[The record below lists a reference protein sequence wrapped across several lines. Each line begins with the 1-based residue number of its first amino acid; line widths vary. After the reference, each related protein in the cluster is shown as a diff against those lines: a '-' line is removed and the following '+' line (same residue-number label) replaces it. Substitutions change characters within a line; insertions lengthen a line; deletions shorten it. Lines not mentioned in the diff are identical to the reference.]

1 VNASTTEV
9 LHSSLLDSIPW
20 VEHGFGTRLLED
32 WPGGYTRL
40 KQIHSDL
47 IYVAEGEAPEPSTQ
61 GDALVTSEAGRWIG
75 IRTADCVPLLMADP
89 EKRVVAAVHAGWRG
103 TAANIAGKTV
113 SQMTSLGVD
122 PANLRVAIGPA
133 IGGCC
138 FEVGEEVLAE
148 FSAWLPE
155 AQAERSQAGR
165 PRIDLLAV
173 NRRQLRDAGVR
184 ESHIDL
190 LDRCTK
196 CEPDLFH
203 SFRRDR
209 EIAGRMV
216 AAIRIRS
223 ASL

>member
-1 VNASTTEV
+1 VNASPSEI
-9 LHSSLLDSIPW
+9 LRSPLLDSLPW
-20 VEHGFGTRLLED
+20 IEHGFGTRVLED

-47 IYVAEGEAPEPSTQ
+47 IYLAEGEAPEPSTQ
-61 GDALVTSEAGRWIG
+61 GDALVTSESGRWIG
-75 IRTADCVPLLMADP
+75 IRTADCVPLLLADP
-89 EKRVVAAVHAGWRG
+89 ARRVVGAVHAGWRG

-113 SQMTSLGVD
+113 EKLVTLGTD
-122 PANLRVAIGPA
+122 PANLLVAIGPA

-138 FEVGEEVLAE
+138 FEVGDELLAE
-148 FSAWLPE
+148 FANWLPE
-155 AQAERSQAGR
+155 AQAERSENGR
-165 PRIDLLAV
+165 SRIDLLAV

-184 ESHIDL
+184 ESNVDL

-196 CEPDLFH
+196 CEPDFFH
-203 SFRRDR
+203 SYRRDR

-223 ASL
+223 FSQ